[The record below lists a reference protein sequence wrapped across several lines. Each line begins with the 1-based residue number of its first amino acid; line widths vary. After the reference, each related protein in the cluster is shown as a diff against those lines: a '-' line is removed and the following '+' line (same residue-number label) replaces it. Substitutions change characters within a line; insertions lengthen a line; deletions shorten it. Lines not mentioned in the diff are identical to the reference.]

1 MAVAAAEAQD
11 EEEELVVQNFDHDGE
26 QSETKL
32 RALKRKESQMYGAPA
47 NLANV
52 DRKIEDS

>member
-32 RALKRKESQMYGAPA
+32 RAMKRKE
-47 NLANV
+47 
-52 DRKIEDS
+52 R